1 MVVQLQLGSGSGPAQ
16 PPRAALLF
24 KERLAERF
32 GARLASVKL
41 YGSYARGDQHEE
53 SDVDVLAL
61 VQGLT
66 HEEKVEAIGIGTEVS
81 LETGAWLAPL
91 VMAPV
96 EFDKLRQLEA
106 RLALDIDREGIP
118 L

>member
-1 MVVQLQLGSGSGPAQ
+1 MSVQVQPGSALAQ

-24 KERLAERF
+24 KERLAGRF
-32 GARLASVKL
+32 GARLETVKL

-53 SDVDVLAL
+53 SDMDVLAL
-61 VQGLT
+61 VRGLT
-66 HEEKVEAIGIGTEVS
+66 HDEKVEAIGIGTEVS

-91 VMAPV
+91 VMDPV
-96 EFDKLRQLEA
+96 AFDKLRQLEA
-106 RLALDIDREGIP
+106 RLALDIDREGIA